1 MCIGKQVS
9 GSLASSPGS
18 FAITLRSPSRQS
30 WEPGLHRA
38 ARRNNVGHPD
48 KTDLCGDRRG
58 KEREREG
65 RLPVETGSSREAE
78 RDFGVPLDLRR
89 HSGCLE
95 RRGEALCVLTCTWIW
110 VHTAYAL
117 LCRWATSITSAPGS
131 PPETRR
137 K

>member
-9 GSLASSPGS
+9 GSSSPGS
-18 FAITLRSPSRQS
+18 FATILRSPSRQS
-30 WEPGLHRA
+30 WEPGLYRA
-38 ARRNNVGHPD
+38 AGRNNVDRPD
-48 KTDLCGDRRG
+48 KTDLCGERRG

-65 RLPVETGSSREAE
+65 RLLVETGSSREAE

-89 HSGCLE
+89 RSGCLE

-110 VHTAYAL
+110 VHSAYAL
-117 LCRWATSITSAPGS
+117 MCRWATSITSAAGL
-131 PPETRR
+131 PPETPR